1 MVLPLPYPSMR
12 YATLLFTC
20 LMLLLAG
27 CASRSPVAPE
37 SMTEAP
43 AAIRAKQK
51 ASSGNSAPDL
61 QAQQEM
67 DALVADVMAEVPPL
81 RVSLEA
87 QHEDWKGVPYRY
99 GGLSPRGVDCSGF
112 VYLTFLSRL
121 GMEVPRTTTELLQSG
136 EKVKRDEIQVGDLV
150 FFRTGPGNRHVGIY
164 MGNGDFLH
172 ASSSQGVMT
181 SSLGNPYWRQRY
193 WQARR
198 LVSR

>member
-1 MVLPLPYPSMR
+1 MALPLPYPPMR

-20 LMLLLAG
+20 LTLLLTG
-27 CASRSPVAPE
+27 CAGRAPVDPE
-37 SMTEAP
+37 SNPETP
-43 AAIRAKQK
+43 ATARAKQK
-51 ASSGNSAPDL
+51 ASPGSAPPDL
-61 QAQQEM
+61 QSQQEL
-67 DALVADVMAEVPPL
+67 DALVAEVMSEAPPL

-172 ASSSQGVMT
+172 ASTSQGVMT
-181 SSLGNPYWRQRY
+181 SSLSNPYWHRRY

-198 LVSR
+198 LAGL

>member
-1 MVLPLPYPSMR
+1 MALPLPYPSMR

-27 CASRSPVAPE
+27 CASRAPVAPE
-37 SMTEAP
+37 SMTDAP
-43 AAIRAKQK
+43 ATTRAKQK
-51 ASSGNSAPDL
+51 ASPGNTAPDL
-61 QAQQEM
+61 QSQQEL
-67 DALVADVMAEVPPL
+67 DALVAEVMSEAPPL

-121 GMEVPRTTTELLQSG
+121 GMEVPRTTLELLKSG
-136 EKVKRDEIQVGDLV
+136 EKIRRDEIQVGDLV

-181 SSLGNPYWRQRY
+181 SSMSNPYWHRRY